1 MKSIAVKDFRDYP
14 RDRFVDAQTSPAAR
28 LAPTYLLTHEMGVE
42 GDLREQLTPTT
53 WARVQFAIPSA
64 KVKSAELLFYVNSD
78 PTTREKPMRLLVNG
92 QRLSHRQKPE
102 RMLTGGWDR
111 CRIPAKYLQDGANE
125 IILSHSGVLHVDP
138 FPGGL
143 EKLPESHSSRS
154 FDGGATWHQAAH
166 GPTADVAGEYL
177 VRLRLKGYP
186 STGTLTSP
194 VIDLADPEDKGAIAP
209 RLQLKKV
216 ALTSQ
221 QQAPQGTRIQCE
233 MRTGTTPSFD
243 PLTWSPWQR
252 RTSLAKPGRFVQW
265 RATLN
270 TRAADKTPVLKAVT
284 LKADLKEDR
293 SALDRVRLLELDQPD
308 FATSSY
314 AFTYMGSHPRQERL
328 VKQYRLDEVIAAGK
342 TELEQLAL
350 LRDWV
355 HSQWLGWQADKYPYC
370 PPWDPLEILETTKG
384 NWGFGMCTHYGAVFS
399 GCAAALGF
407 VSRSIVVDHHCLA
420 EVWSEDLQ
428 KWILED
434 AGPSREYDATYEVD
448 GIPLNALELH
458 GYLVREEQKKVMSNK
473 LPQNAVEPMTDHIRT
488 LIRFGIPLRNTHLIH
503 AEPAELRHG
512 NGQYHWDG
520 YLWWS
525 DDANPKYAE
534 YSLQTSRSAD
544 FYWSVNQTRLY
555 LQAGAASDELTVA
568 LANTTPNFSHYLV
581 QIDDGEWE
589 EIRESS
595 LTWKLH
601 PGENQLAARSVN
613 QFGRQGRISRARV
626 DSEV

>member
-1 MKSIAVKDFRDYP
+1 MKSIAVKDFRDYL
-14 RDRFVDAQTSPAAR
+14 RDRFIDAQTSPGAR
-28 LAPTYLLTHEMGVE
+28 LAPTHLLTHEMGVE

-53 WARVQFAIPSA
+53 WARVRFAIPSA

-111 CRIPAKYLQDGANE
+111 CRIPAKYLQDGVNE
-125 IILSHSGVLHVDP
+125 IILSHSGVLHIDP

-154 FDGGATWHQAAH
+154 FDAGATWHQAAH
-166 GPTADVAGEYL
+166 GSGADIAGEYL

-194 VIDLADPEDKGAIAP
+194 VVDLADPEGKGAIAP
-209 RLQLKKV
+209 HLQLKKV
-216 ALTSQ
+216 TLASQ
-221 QQAPQGTRIQCE
+221 QQAPQGTSIQYE
-233 MRTGTTPSFD
+233 MRTGTSPSFS
-243 PLTWSPWQR
+243 PLAWGPWQR

-265 RATLN
+265 RAILGTKS
-270 TRAADKTPVLKAVT
+270 ADKTPVLKAVT
-284 LKADLKEDR
+284 LKADLKEDHA
-293 SALDRVRLLELDQPD
+293 ALARIQLLELDQPD

-328 VKQYRLDEVIAAGK
+328 VKQHRLDQVIAAGK

-448 GIPLNALELH
+448 SVPLNALELH
-458 GYLVREEQKKVMSNK
+458 GYLVRGEQKKVMSNK
-473 LPQNAVEPMTDHIRT
+473 LPQKTVEPMTDHIRT

-503 AEPAELRHG
+503 PEPAELRHG
-512 NGQYHWDG
+512 NGQYHWNG

-525 DDANPKYAE
+525 DDADPKYAE
-534 YSLQTSRSAD
+534 YSLQTSRPAD

-555 LQAGAASDELTVA
+555 LQAGATSDELAVA
-568 LANTTPNFSHYLV
+568 LDNTTPNFSHYLV
-581 QIDDGEWE
+581 QIDAGKWE
-589 EIRESS
+589 EACESS

-601 PGENQLAARSVN
+601 PGENQLAVRSVN
-613 QFGRQGRISRARV
+613 RFGRQGRISRARV
-626 DSEV
+626 GSED